1 MTSRLLPWMIQG
13 GNATEPPF
21 PAVGG
26 VGKVEVVAEGVK
38 GQDPRHQRPLT
49 AEGVQGQDPRHQ
61 RPLTRCG

>member
-49 AEGVQGQDPRHQ
+49 
-61 RPLTRCG
+61 RCG

>member
-1 MTSRLLPWMIQG
+1 MTSRLLPWMTQG
-13 GNATEPPF
+13 GNATEQP
-21 PAVGG
+21 VGR
-26 VGKVEVVAEGVK
+26 VLKVEVAAEGVK